1 MAITFSRATGRMVE
15 RFANTP
21 DVIDNPA
28 LFVVENA
35 WLQSNAL
42 PSCEDRLM
50 IAVEDGES
58 FIVREMTND
67 EKALAFNPPE
77 SMADRHAREQREGVT
92 LTNGWQMAYTREA
105 RDVMGDLKNLIDLA
119 GPGLPGVSFWEV
131 DGTKHDAT
139 VADAVAIMTDYAVK
153 SAAEV
158 LRQFAE
164 VSANG

>member
-1 MAITFSRATGRMVE
+1 MPTIINKTTNEVLDVRDETLYSESDWLILSAAWLEQHGMPTFDRSLWRYENGV
-15 RFANTP
+15 
-21 DVIDNPA
+21 
-28 LFVVENA
+28 VVE
-35 WLQSNAL
+35 
-42 PSCEDRLM
+42 
-50 IAVEDGES
+50 GE
-58 FIVREMTND
+58 
-67 EKALAFNPPE
+67 PPEVVE
-77 SMADRHAREQREGVT
+77 SMADRHALEQREGVT

-131 DGTKHDAT
+131 NGTKHDVT
-139 VADAVAIMTDYAVK
+139 VADAVAIMTDYAVR